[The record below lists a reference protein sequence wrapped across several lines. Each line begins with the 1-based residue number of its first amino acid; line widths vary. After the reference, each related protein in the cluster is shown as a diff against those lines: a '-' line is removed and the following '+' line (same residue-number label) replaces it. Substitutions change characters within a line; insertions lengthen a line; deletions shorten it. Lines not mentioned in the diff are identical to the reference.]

1 MGTKQTRS
9 GRIRRMRR
17 RRRMKRRILRTAA
30 AVCAVCAIAAAVRH
44 AGTIKD
50 TAAVALQQIGNDAKL
65 DSYAKEHGLALSDY
79 PEELIDLYKRNPET
93 EQYVFEYPLVKDN
106 PPAADLSGTDTSVVP
121 LLMQWD
127 QCWGYQQY
135 AGDVFGLTGC
145 GPTCLSM
152 VAMYLSKDTSRT
164 PGWMGDFAED
174 NGYASN
180 GNGSSWA
187 LISEGGRQLGF
198 DVTEL
203 PLDEQRIIDNLEVG
217 NPIIVIMGPGDFTT
231 SGHFIVFTGYEDG
244 KIKVNDPNSREN
256 SEKLWTFSDIQPQIK
271 NLWAFRN

>member
-1 MGTKQTRS
+1 MRTKEIRS

-17 RRRMKRRILRTAA
+17 RRRIKRRILRTAA
-30 AVCAVCAIAAAVRH
+30 AVCAVCVIAAAVRH

-50 TAAVALQQIGNDAKL
+50 TAAVALQQIGSDAKL

-106 PPAADLSGTDTSVVP
+106 PPAADLSGTDTSAVP

-127 QCWGYQQY
+127 QRWGYQQY
-135 AGDVFGLTGC
+135 SGDVFGLTGC

-174 NGYASN
+174 NGYASD

>member
-1 MGTKQTRS
+1 MRTKEIRS

-17 RRRMKRRILRTAA
+17 RRRIKRRILRTAA
-30 AVCAVCAIAAAVRH
+30 AVCAVCVIAAAVRH

-50 TAAVALQQIGNDAKL
+50 TAAVALQQIGSDAKL

-106 PPAADLSGTDTSVVP
+106 PPAADLSGTDTSAVP

-127 QCWGYQQY
+127 QRWGYQQY
-135 AGDVFGLTGC
+135 SGDVFGLTGC

-174 NGYASN
+174 NGYASD

-256 SEKLWTFSDIQPQIK
+256 SEKLWEFSDIQPQIK

>member
-1 MGTKQTRS
+1 MRTKEIRS

-17 RRRMKRRILRTAA
+17 RKRIKRRILRTAA

-50 TAAVALQQIGNDAKL
+50 TAAVALQQIGSDAKL

-106 PPAADLSGTDTSVVP
+106 PPAADLSGTDTSAVP

-127 QCWGYQQY
+127 QRWGYQQY

-174 NGYASN
+174 NGYASD